1 LFTEQPH
8 LVRHI
13 PLKYI
18 ASYIGVTPQALSR
31 IRKRI
36 Y

>member
-1 LFTEQPH
+1 MSKIKDFFSK
-8 LVRHI
+8 I

-18 ASYIGVTPQALSR
+18 AFYIGVTPQAFSR

-36 Y
+36 S